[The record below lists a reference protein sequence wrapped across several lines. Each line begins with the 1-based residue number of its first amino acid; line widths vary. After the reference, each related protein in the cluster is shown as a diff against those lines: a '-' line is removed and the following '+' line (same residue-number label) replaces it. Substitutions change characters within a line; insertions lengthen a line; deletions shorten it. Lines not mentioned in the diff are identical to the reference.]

1 MASILAFP
9 RVRGATFSTDRE
21 TLLVLTGAPR
31 PGILAGMR
39 FAAFGVIL
47 LLVGNAHAESTAP
60 APAVDTT
67 RRDVGTGLSVGG
79 LVLGSVGAGMFFL
92 TRKSGDDSCGCASR
106 AWVFP
111 TVLMSAGGAMVLT
124 GVPLWITGQI
134 KLDRATTQAEL
145 QLGPLGGSVRLLF

>member
-1 MASILAFP
+1 M
-9 RVRGATFSTDRE
+9 
-21 TLLVLTGAPR
+21 TGAPR
-31 PGILAGMR
+31 PGILTGMR

-60 APAVDTT
+60 APALDTT

-92 TRKSGDDSCGCASR
+92 TRPSGDDSCGCASR

-111 TVLMSAGGAMVLT
+111 TVLMSVGGAMTLT
-124 GVPLWITGQI
+124 GVPLWITGQM
-134 KLDRATTQAEL
+134 KLDRATTRAEL
-145 QLGPLGGSVRLLF
+145 QLGPLGGSVRVLF